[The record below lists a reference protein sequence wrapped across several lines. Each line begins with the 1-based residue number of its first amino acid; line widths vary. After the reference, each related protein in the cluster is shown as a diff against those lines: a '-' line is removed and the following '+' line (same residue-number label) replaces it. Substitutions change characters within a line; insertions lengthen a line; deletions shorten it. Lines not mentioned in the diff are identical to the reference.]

1 MLKTQDSALIS
12 SGSAKKS
19 SYYALLVLLL
29 CASFLFYKYILQVFP
44 GVITQELMREFNLSG
59 AGLGNLAATFY
70 YAYMIMQLFVG
81 VLLDKW
87 STRQLTSVAIL
98 VCGIGTLIFSQC
110 HVALT
115 AGVSRFMMGI
125 GVSFS
130 TVAYLKIAA
139 IWFPANRYALVSG
152 LLATAAM
159 SGAVFGLAP
168 LSFIMNLLGWRT
180 ALLDVGWAGV
190 VLAVLFWLIVRDS
203 PVKTTVKAAPVMLD
217 WTAIIAVLKSKQNW
231 LLTLYSG
238 LAFSP
243 LAILGG
249 LWGNPF
255 IQQVYHLNATD
266 AGSLVSL
273 TFIGLGIGSPLLGGL
288 SDRLGDRI
296 NMMLCCTTLSMISI
310 SIVIYCTGLPLWLI
324 SILFFSFGFFL
335 GSFMLAF
342 AIGKEIN
349 NLALMGT
356 VIAMINASDAFLD
369 ALTEP
374 LIGKFLDWRSGGALV
389 NGVHYFSTQ
398 DYRYALSIL
407 PIYLLLSLFCIF
419 TLKRY
424 LSTTRI

>member
-1 MLKTQDSALIS
+1 MPDTPANPVLQLESVKKTD
-12 SGSAKKS
+12 
-19 SYYALLVLLL
+19 YYALLVLLL
-29 CASFLFYKYILQVFP
+29 CAGFLFYKYILQVFP
-44 GVITQELMREFNLSG
+44 GVITTQLMKEFHLTG

-70 YAYMIMQLFVG
+70 YAYMIMQLVVG
-81 VLLDKW
+81 VLLDKF
-87 STRQLTSVAIL
+87 STRRLTSFAIL
-98 VCGIGTLIFSQC
+98 VCGIGTIIFSQC
-110 HVALT
+110 HTGLS
-115 AGVSRFMMGI
+115 AGISRFMMGI
-125 GVSFS
+125 GVAFS
-130 TVAYLKIAA
+130 TVAYLKVAA
-139 IWFPANRYALVSG
+139 IWFPPHRYALVSG

-168 LSFIMNLLGWRT
+168 LSFVISLFGWRT
-180 ALLDVGWAGV
+180 ALLYVGCAGI
-190 VLAVLFWLIVRDS
+190 VLAMLFWLTVRDS
-203 PVKTTVKAAPVMLD
+203 PVKSTIKAKPITLD
-217 WTAIIAVLKSKQNW
+217 WTAIKVVLTSRPNW

-273 TFIGLGIGSPLLGGL
+273 AFIGLGIGSPLLGAL

-296 NMMLCCTTLSMISI
+296 NLMLCFTTLSMISI
-310 SIVIYCTGLPLWLI
+310 SIVIYCPGLPLWLA
-324 SILFFSFGFFL
+324 SIFFFSFGFFL

-349 NLALMGT
+349 NLALIGT

-369 ALTEP
+369 AITEP
-374 LIGKFLDWRSGGALV
+374 LIGKFLDWRSGGVLV

-407 PIYLLLSLFCIF
+407 PVYLLLSLFCMMA
-419 TLKRY
+419 LKNK
-424 LSTTRI
+424 S